1 MQVTNATWL
10 KKSQVARRVQSCIT
24 CTKKLNETQVKGEVP
39 REPVAFFVCGVGVG
53 LNTTIKKDK
62 KEKKCFCLN

>member
-10 KKSQVARRVQSCIT
+10 KKGQVARRVQSCMT

-39 REPVAFFVCGVGVG
+39 REPVAFLCGVGVG
-53 LNTTIKKDK
+53 LTKTIKK
-62 KEKKCFCLN
+62 ECFCFN